1 MARIPRVVIEGVAH
15 HVTQRGVRS
24 QQIFWH
30 DDDRKYYLQELKKQS
45 EIYELDIL
53 GYCLM
58 FNHVHLIAIPN
69 QKDSLSRAIGETHRL
84 YTRRINFRDGVRGH
98 LFQERFFSCPL
109 DDKHTVSA
117 MRYVERNPVKA
128 GLQKFPWD
136 YNWSSAKLHIGEVE
150 KDILIGLNNWNYPE
164 EEWMML
170 LKKDPDEIKMIKTSS
185 KTGRP
190 CGDTK
195 FFKECER
202 VTSRKLLQQKSGRK
216 NKSTDK

>member
-1 MARIPRVVIEGVAH
+1 MARIARVVIEGVAH
-15 HVTQRGVRS
+15 HITQRGVRS
-24 QQIFWH
+24 QPIFWN
-30 DDDRKYYLQELKKQS
+30 DDDRNYYLLELKKQAD
-45 EIYELDIL
+45 IYELEIL

-58 FNHVHLIAIPN
+58 NNHVHFIVIPGH
-69 QKDSLSRAIGETHRL
+69 KDSLARAIGETHRL

-109 DDKHTVSA
+109 DDKHKVSA

-128 GLQKFPWD
+128 GLQTTAWN
-136 YNWSSAKLHIGEVE
+136 YNWSSAKLHTGKIK
-150 KDILIGLNNWNYPE
+150 KDILIGFNNWNYSE
-164 EEWMML
+164 EEWITL
-170 LKKDPDEIKMIKTSS
+170 LKSDPSEKKMIRISS

-190 CGDTK
+190 CGDVK

-216 NKSTDK
+216 LKFVK